1 MHDES
6 LQLTADATLEYIQGD
21 ILNALSILD
30 QAIALNDTC
39 FDAWLAKA
47 EIFYSTRDL
56 DSALAAA
63 EKALEIN
70 SQSVLINTTLS
81 RIWIERGDKK
91 QAEHFSLQARRFGW
105 KEYIQKGK
113 RACKTL

>member
-1 MHDES
+1 MNNEA
-6 LQLTADATLEYIQGD
+6 LQLTADATLEYIQG
-21 ILNALSILD
+21 NNKEALSILD
-30 QAIALNDTC
+30 QAIALDEAC

-56 DSALAAA
+56 NSALAAA

-70 SQSVLINTTLS
+70 SQSVLVNTTLS

-91 QAEHFSLQARRFGW
+91 QAEHFSLQARRLGW